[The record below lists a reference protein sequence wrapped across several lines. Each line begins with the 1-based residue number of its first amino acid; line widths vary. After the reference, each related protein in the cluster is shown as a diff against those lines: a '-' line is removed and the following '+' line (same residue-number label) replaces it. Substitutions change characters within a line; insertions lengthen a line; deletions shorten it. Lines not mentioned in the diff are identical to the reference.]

1 MTEPKDRYLKVNGL
15 TIHYLDW
22 GNTGAPIMLILH
34 GVTRFAHAMD
44 GIARFFADR
53 FQVLAY
59 DLRGHGTSDW
69 DPKGRYSL
77 DTHRSDLESVIDVL
91 NLENIVLLGH
101 SLGGSIAMSYMY
113 YNPGHV
119 VKSAVIEDVG
129 PYIEKPITRP
139 SSIQTGLERTPKLFA
154 SWEEATDYW
163 KKIRP
168 ELTKPA
174 LERRLNSSMQVLENG
189 TVSWIWDIS
198 GVLNHMKNGPKGTD
212 DRWDYVKAITCP
224 TLVIRGSESEILSQE
239 IAARMSN
246 VNPHISWVEVPEAGH
261 AVHADNVDS
270 FNSKVSAFLRNTD

>member
-1 MTEPKDRYLKVNGL
+1 MTKPVDRYLKVNNL

-22 GNTGAPIMLILH
+22 GNVGAPIMLILH

-69 DPKGRYSL
+69 DPKGHYGI
-77 DTHRSDLESVIDVL
+77 DTHRSDLECLISLL

-113 YNPGHV
+113 HNPSNV
-119 VKSAVIEDVG
+119 VKAAVIEDVG
-129 PYIEKPITRP
+129 PHVEKPVKRP
-139 SSIQTGLERTPKLFA
+139 SSIESELERTPKMFA
-154 SWEEATDYW
+154 SWEQASDYW
-163 KKIRP
+163 RKSRP
-168 ELTKPA
+168 ELSKLA
-174 LERRLNSSMQVLENG
+174 LKRRVNSSMRELENG
-189 TVSWIWDIS
+189 TVTWVWDIS

-224 TLVIRGSESEILSQE
+224 TLVVRGSESEILSQE
-239 IAARMSN
+239 IATRMSN
-246 VNPHISWVEVPEAGH
+246 KNRHISWVEIRGAGH
-261 AVHADNVDS
+261 AVHADNLDS
-270 FNSKVSAFLRNTD
+270 FNLKVSAFLKNTE